1 MQPLSPG
8 GMPSRGL
15 VREPDCEPFYH
26 RTWAPPAN
34 ASASSD
40 PKATAKRFASF
51 TVPPPRHSQSES
63 LGSIVS
69 PSLAQMA
76 VFYPPSGGCAVSMW
90 GMPKERQDA
99 RRPYSGRRR
108 TKPARSGDSNGGG

>member
-15 VREPDCEPFYH
+15 VRASDFEPFYQ

-34 ASASSD
+34 ASARSD

-63 LGSIVS
+63 LGSIIS

-76 VFYPPSGGCAVSMW
+76 VCLPPVW
-90 GMPKERQDA
+90 GMCAE
-99 RRPYSGRRR
+99 YV
-108 TKPARSGDSNGGG
+108 GDP